1 MSTSD
6 FPSISSAFE
15 FGSNPSNESIH
26 SFTFTSDRPRS
37 TAMSGYLDDNPSASS
52 SSNRQPDTLAPT
64 SLFATLAQRQMDQ
77 QQHLSQSQY
86 DDDAEWTSRSQRHPR
101 SSKRHR
107 RSNRYA
113 SESES
118 EEEEDGSSDYTDDS
132 SHDRALQQEWEDQ
145 LDQLKLMFQ
154 IIIFPFVGK
163 FFGRKF
169 GYFRKF

>member
-1 MSTSD
+1 MSTSGSP
-6 FPSISSAFE
+6 FPSSTFE
-15 FGSNPSNESIH
+15 FGSKPSNESIH

-37 TAMSGYLDDNPSASS
+37 TNMSGYLDDNPSASS

-77 QQHLSQSQY
+77 QQLSQSQY
-86 DDDAEWTSRSQRHPR
+86 DDDAEWTSRSRRQPR
-101 SSKRHR
+101 SKRHR
-107 RSNRYA
+107 RSSRYA
-113 SESES
+113 SESDS
-118 EEEEDGSSDYTDDS
+118 EEDDASDYTSDS

-169 GYFRKF
+169 GYFRKY